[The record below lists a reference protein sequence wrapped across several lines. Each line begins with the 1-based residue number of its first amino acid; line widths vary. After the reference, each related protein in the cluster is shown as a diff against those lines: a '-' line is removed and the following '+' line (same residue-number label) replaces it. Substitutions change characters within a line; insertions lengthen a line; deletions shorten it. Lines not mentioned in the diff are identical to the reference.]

1 MQKQLRLPVSE
12 TYERERQKT
21 HEKSGIFKRN
31 V

>member
-21 HEKSGIFKRN
+21 HEKSRVFKRN

>member
-1 MQKQLRLPVSE
+1 MQLRLPVSE

-21 HEKSGIFKRN
+21 HEKSRVFKRN

>member
-1 MQKQLRLPVSE
+1 MQKQLRLSVSE
-12 TYERERQKT
+12 TSERERQKT